1 MQEIEE
7 SQKEKEVT
15 QVSMIDQLN
24 PQEKKVQSLLLPFT
38 CSKGTTIVKN
48 LNKTL
53 KNVLPSNA
61 KTSMT
66 YTDQNI
72 K

>member
-24 PQEKKVQSLLLPFT
+24 PQEKKVQS
-38 CSKGTTIVKN
+38 
-48 LNKTL
+48 
-53 KNVLPSNA
+53 
-61 KTSMT
+61 
-66 YTDQNI
+66 
-72 K
+72 